1 MLSVQV
7 LCIGKLKEKYLVQGC
22 QEYAKRLQS
31 FCKLTVTELPET
43 RLHDSVDS
51 VLADEGQ
58 RLLAK
63 LPAGGY
69 HIALCVEGQTCSS
82 PQLSQLLQK
91 KALAGISQ
99 FTFVIGGSYGL
110 HEQVKKACQMR
121 LSVSPMTFPHQLFR
135 LMLLEQ
141 IYRAFSIGANTKY
154 HK

>member
-43 RLHDSVDS
+43 RLHDSVDA

-69 HIALCVEGQTCSS
+69 HIAL
-82 PQLSQLLQK
+82 
-91 KALAGISQ
+91 
-99 FTFVIGGSYGL
+99 
-110 HEQVKKACQMR
+110 
-121 LSVSPMTFPHQLFR
+121 
-135 LMLLEQ
+135 
-141 IYRAFSIGANTKY
+141 
-154 HK
+154 